1 METLLNDKVRSLES
15 IVEQI
20 NELYPN
26 ERGELGLYCYG
37 PDIAESYMRAN
48 HEGVARLASELLK
61 SSIQQYNAPDK
72 ERQYLLETDKII
84 CNTGFPYCVEYV
96 DSLNVSD
103 IEDEN
108 TPLQEIKNFGFS
120 ILFIGALISMVI
132 GAFQIVKW
140 TFQ

>member
-20 NELYPN
+20 NDLYPN
-26 ERGELGLYCYG
+26 EKGKLGLYCYG

-61 SSIQQYNAPDK
+61 SSIQQYNTPED

-96 DSLNVSD
+96 DSLD
-103 IEDEN
+103 TDLEEEP
-108 TPLQEIKNFGFS
+108 TPLQEIKNFGWS
-120 ILFIGALISMVI
+120 IVIIGALISMVV
-132 GAFQIVKW
+132 GAFQIAKW
-140 TFQ
+140 TLQ